1 MVALSDL
8 PAAANESAHAVAR
21 KAGLFS
27 LVFVMYAYTTAGP
40 FGLEDQVTNSGPGL
54 TLLYHL
60 LIPFFWCIPVSLV
73 AAELT
78 TAIPVEGGFYRWV
91 RSGFGDFW
99 GFLAGWW
106 NWCASFVLG
115 GVYAVLFSDYLLFF
129 FPSWTGWKHF
139 AVSLA
144 LIVLIAWVN
153 VRGIQMVGAVA
164 TVLEIFILLPIAVM
178 CVIAAT
184 QWHHNPFV
192 PLIPQHV
199 PKFQVLGVGLALGIW
214 LYSGYEQMSSVAEEV
229 ENPQR
234 SYPRALALVVPLSIA
249 TYFLPTLL
257 ALAALGNWQAW
268 NTGYFSE
275 AARLI
280 GGSWLGF
287 WMALAA
293 GVTNISILNATM
305 LTGTRMPS
313 AMAED
318 GYLSPILTKKHER
331 FGTPWI
337 AIVVSC
343 AVYGALAALNLAQL
357 IKVYAWL
364 RVAVTILTVLA
375 AWKLRQTRPGLV
387 RPFRIPWGRAGLTYV
402 VIAPLLISV
411 VALLGSDRF
420 SLKWG
425 PAALALGPLAYLAFG
440 RRKLLRRARSSKSR

>member
-1 MVALSDL
+1 VALSEA
-8 PAAANESAHAVAR
+8 PATSSKPGRAVAR
-21 KAGLFS
+21 KAGLLSF
-27 LVFVMYAYTTAGP
+27 VFVMYAYTTAGP
-40 FGLEDQVTNSGPGL
+40 FGLEDQVTTSGPGL

-91 RSGFGDFW
+91 RAGFGDFW

-129 FPSWTGWKHF
+129 FPTWTGWKHF

-144 LIVLIAWVN
+144 LIALIGWVN
-153 VRGIQMVGAVA
+153 LRGIQMVGAVA
-164 TVLEIFILLPIAVM
+164 TALEIFILLPIAVM
-178 CVIAAT
+178 CAMAAM

-192 PLIPQHV
+192 PLIPPHV

-234 SYPRALALVVPLSIA
+234 SYPRALALVVPLSMA
-249 TYFLPTLL
+249 TYFLPTLF
-257 ALAALGNWQAW
+257 ALAALGNWQDW
-268 NTGYFSE
+268 TTGYFSE

-287 WMALAA
+287 WMGLAA
-293 GVTNISILNATM
+293 GVTNISILNATV

-313 AMAED
+313 TMAED
-318 GYLSPILTKKHER
+318 GYLSPVLTKKHAR
-331 FGTPWI
+331 FGTPWAAI
-337 AIVVSC
+337 AVSC
-343 AVYGALAALNLAQL
+343 AIYAALALMNLAQL

-364 RVAVTILTVLA
+364 RIAVTILTVLA
-375 AWKLRQTRPGLV
+375 AWKLRQKKPELA
-387 RPFRIPWGRAGLTYV
+387 RPFRIPWGRAGLAYV
-402 VIAPLLISV
+402 VIAPLAMSV
-411 VALLGSDRF
+411 VAMLGSDRF

-425 PAALALGPLAYLAFG
+425 PSALALGPLAYFAFG
-440 RRKLLRRARSSKSR
+440 RRKTSGATKQEQI